1 MWQSFSG
8 ALALVLGL
16 TTTAAQAATCG
27 GDFVTWLRDLRA
39 ELVAAGG
46 TEAEVSR
53 FLQGAAADP
62 KVLAADRRQG
72 IFQRNFTDFSRRL
85 ISADRLSKARAKLKS
100 EAALLARAEKDYGV
114 PPGLLLAFWAFE
126 TDFGAVQ
133 GNFNTRNALLT
144 LAHDCRRPELFR
156 PQILAAFELSRRGDF
171 DPATTKGAW
180 AGEIGMVQ
188 MLPADLLAR
197 GVDGDGD
204 GRVDLQGSVADALL
218 SGAAMI
224 RDHGWQA
231 GGPLITEV
239 RLPEGFDLSHNGLR
253 DWLPVAQWRDKG
265 ITPREGP
272 ALPEGG
278 EAALLLPQGRLG
290 PAFLVWPNFRVLSE
304 WNQSL
309 TYVTTLAYFASRIE
323 GAAVFDPGN
332 PVEGL
337 NPEEMKALQQKLQ
350 QRGHDV
356 GKIDGILGLM
366 TREAVRREQIRLG
379 LPPDAWP
386 DRSLLERL

>member
-1 MWQSFSG
+1 MWRSFSG

-16 TTTAAQAATCG
+16 TTTSAQAATCG
-27 GDFVTWLRDLRA
+27 GDFTTWLQDLRA
-39 ELVAAGG
+39 DLLAAGG

-53 FLQGAAADP
+53 FLRGAAADP

-72 IFQRNFTDFSRRL
+72 VFQRNFTDFSCRL
-85 ISADRLSKARAKLKS
+85 ISADRLNKARAKLKS
-100 EAALLARAEKDYGV
+100 EASLLARAEKEYGV
-114 PPGLLLAFWAFE
+114 PPGILLAFWAFE

-133 GNFNTRNALLT
+133 GEFNTRNALLT
-144 LAHDCRRPELFR
+144 LSHDCRRPGLFR
-156 PQILAAFELSRRGDF
+156 PQILTAFELSRRGHF
-171 DPATTKGAW
+171 DPATTRGAW

-204 GRVDLQGSVADALL
+204 GRVDLQSSVADALL
-218 SGAAMI
+218 SGAALI

-231 GGPLITEV
+231 AAPWITEV
-239 RLPEGFDLSHNGLR
+239 RLPQGFDLSHNGLN
-253 DWLPVAQWRDKG
+253 DWLPVADWRAKG
-265 ITPREGP
+265 LRPREGGD
-272 ALPEGG
+272 LPEGG

-290 PAFLVWPNFRVLSE
+290 PAFLVWPNFRVLTE

-309 TYVTTLAYFASRIE
+309 TYVTTAAYFATRIE
-323 GAAVFDPGN
+323 GAAVFDPGD
-332 PVEGL
+332 PVPGL
-337 NPEEMKALQQKLQ
+337 NPEQMKTLQQKLK
-350 QRGHDV
+350 QRGHNV
-356 GKIDGILGLM
+356 GNVDGILGLM

-386 DRSLLERL
+386 DQRLLEQL